1 MSFQAI
7 IKDIQNRKFK
17 PIYLLHGEEPFFI
30 DEIANALEAY
40 VLSEEEKS
48 FNFSILYGKDTD
60 IRTITDTAMRYPM
73 MADKQLV
80 MVREA
85 QELKN
90 ISELQNYAERP
101 VESTVLVLC
110 HKYKK
115 LDGRLKLSSNI
126 AKSGVVFESK
136 SLYDNQI
143 PEWIATYLQHQK
155 INASN
160 DICRLLAENLGN
172 DLTKITNELEKLTL
186 NLEMGSNV
194 TKDDI
199 DKYIGISKEYNVYE
213 LQKALAEKDG
223 LKTIKIA
230 MNMAANLKKNPLIV
244 TISSLS
250 SYFSKVYLLHF
261 AKSSSD
267 QEQLKVLKLG
277 SPFFLKEYKLA
288 AARYSLAQCESIISI
303 IKEFDLK
310 SKGLENVNTTHEE
323 LLKELCARILKA

>member
-60 IRTITDTAMRYPM
+60 INTITDTAMRYPM

-80 MVREA
+80 IVREA

-90 ISELQNYAERP
+90 IGDLQRYAEHP
-101 VESTVLVLC
+101 VESTILVLC

-115 LDGRLKLSSNI
+115 VDGRIKLSTNI
-126 AKSGVVFESK
+126 AKTGVVFESK

-143 PEWIATYLQHQK
+143 PEWIATYLQHHK
-155 INASN
+155 LNASN
-160 DICRLLAENLGN
+160 DVCRLLAENLGN
-172 DLTKITNELEKLTL
+172 DLSKITNELEKLTL
-186 NLEMGSNV
+186 NLEPGSNV
-194 TKDDI
+194 TKDNI

-213 LQKALAEKDG
+213 LQKALSEKDG
-223 LKTIKIA
+223 LKSIKIA
-230 MNMAANLKKNPLIV
+230 MNMASNLKKNPLIV
-244 TISSLS
+244 TISSLG
-250 SYFSKVYLLHF
+250 SYFTKVYLLHF
-261 AKSSSD
+261 AKGMSD
-267 QEQLKVLKLG
+267 QEQLKILKLG
-277 SPFFLKEYKLA
+277 SPFFLKEYKAA
-288 AARYSLAQCESIISI
+288 AARYSLAQCETIINT
-303 IKEFDLK
+303 IKDFDLK